1 MPKDDTKYWND
12 YSIFIETVENITG
25 FSPSDL
31 LKRYEELISELS
43 EGEENYLEWQYESE
57 YNKFTRKEIQR
68 VIENPNLSSNVL
80 LKAFREKIDILDL
93 EFKKYIENANDLKWW
108 ENPKVRF

>member
-31 LKRYEELISELS
+31 LQRYEELISELS
-43 EGEENYLEWQYESE
+43 EGKENYLEWQYEFE
-57 YNKFTRKEIQR
+57 NDKLIRNKIQR
-68 VIENPNLSSNVL
+68 IIENPKLSSNTL
-80 LKAFREKIDILDL
+80 LNAFRDKIEILDL
-93 EFKKYIENANDLKWW
+93 EFKKYIENANDKKWW
-108 ENPKVRF
+108 KNPKVKF